1 MTVET
6 VAVVSAGDMGHAVGA
21 VLANS
26 GLEVITALDGRSQR
40 TVDLAAKVGMV
51 DVGDA
56 GTLVARAEIVL
67 SAWVKSASTDAP

>member
-1 MTVET
+1 MTVKT

-21 VLANS
+21 VLAGS

-40 TVDLAAKVGMV
+40 TRDLAAKAGMV

-56 GTLVARAEIVL
+56 DTLVARAEIVL
-67 SAWVKSASTDAP
+67 SIIPPDRR